1 MLLEARERI
10 PVLVFPIVTAQ
21 GGRSQRG
28 GGGGGSSVAKSCPTL
43 APPWTVARQALL
55 SIGFSRQEYCSGLPG
70 DIPSGDLPD
79 PGIETASTALQVPA
93 LQGDSLL
100 LSHPSPLTD
109 EATGGEG

>member
-43 APPWTVARQALL
+43 ATPWTVARQAPL
-55 SIGFSRQEYCSGLPG
+55 SIGFSRQEYWNGLPFSS
-70 DIPSGDLPD
+70 PGDLPD
-79 PGIETASTALQVPA
+79 SGLQPSSLVSSALAFRFFITVPH
-93 LQGDSLL
+93 L
-100 LSHPSPLTD
+100 
-109 EATGGEG
+109 

>member
-28 GGGGGSSVAKSCPTL
+28 GGGGSSVAKSCPTL
-43 APPWTVARQALL
+43 ATPWTVARQAPL

-79 PGIETASTALQVPA
+79 PGIETASTALQFLHYKGIPYF
-93 LQGDSLL
+93 
-100 LSHPSPLTD
+100 
-109 EATGGEG
+109 